1 MDCRSLSTILCGVG
15 ITMCLSDDR
24 NVYSFGYTNYHIHG
38 HEEMYVYTPKMLPSL
53 KNIKSISVGDLF
65 HTACLDYDGNIYTFG
80 CNFFGQLGIGVNTSN
95 STCIPQRVNL
105 PPCTQVSCGNKFTIC
120 LEENGNVYSF
130 GNNDYGQLGLGNN
143 TNFNSPQLI
152 FSLKDVEFIESG
164 GTNYVFCKTKD
175 DIFCW
180 GANESMQLGIGH
192 TDNRNTPTKCI
203 SLSNHSIVDIK
214 NSISHTLVLTSNG
227 DVLSC
232 GDNYYGQL
240 GIEKEN
246 SATFQKI
253 ENLSEIMRI
262 ECGNY
267 HSLCIDINKDL
278 YVVGGNS
285 YGQLGL
291 GDAINR
297 FKPIKHPS
305 LSNIIDISKG
315 GNHTFVKTSNNEIYT
330 FGHNVYSQLGI
341 KTEGKKQ
348 LTPIRV
354 FEDNEEIWYSN
365 TSKSKAK
372 SARSILPRPS
382 NEEDN
387 SPAKKK
393 QKTK

>member
-1 MDCRSLSTILCGVG
+1 MMTWRIVSNIVCNANQTL
-15 ITMCLSDDR
+15 CLSEEGSIS
-24 NVYSFGYTNYHIHG
+24 YFGYVCGDNGEKKANPTPILISFLKHI
-38 HEEMYVYTPKMLPSL
+38 T
-53 KNIKSISVGDLF
+53 SVALGSHF
-65 HTACLDYDGNIYTFG
+65 VCLDYNGNVYTFG
-80 CNFFGQLGIGVNTSN
+80 SNDYGQLGIGEDTLEFTN
-95 STCIPQRVNL
+95 IPQKVNL
-105 PPCTQVSCGNKFTIC
+105 PPCTEICCGDNHTVC
-120 LEENGNVYSF
+120 LSESEEVYSF
-130 GNNDYGQLGLGNN
+130 GFNEDGQLGLGNDEDN
-143 TNFNSPQLI
+143 NSPQLI
-152 FSLKDVEFIESG
+152 KSLKDVEFIECG
-164 GTNYVFCKTKD
+164 PYHTFCKTTTNE
-175 DIFCW
+175 FYCW
-180 GANESMQLGIGH
+180 GDNYDGQLGLENY
-192 TDNRNTPTKCI
+192 DNQNTPILCS
-203 SLSNHSIVDIK
+203 SLSNEDIVDIK
-214 NSISHTLVLTSNG
+214 CGYTHTLVLTSNG
-227 DVLSC
+227 NVLSC
-232 GDNYYGQL
+232 GNNAYGQL
-240 GIEKEN
+240 GRETDGN
-246 SATFQKI
+246 YSSSFQKI
-253 ENLSEIMRI
+253 EDLSEIIRI
-262 ECGNY
+262 ECGYY